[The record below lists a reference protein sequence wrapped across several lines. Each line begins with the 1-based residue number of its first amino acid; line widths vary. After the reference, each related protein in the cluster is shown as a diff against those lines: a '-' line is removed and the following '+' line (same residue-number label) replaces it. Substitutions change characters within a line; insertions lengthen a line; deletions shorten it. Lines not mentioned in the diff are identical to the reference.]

1 MSLANLSPGADVPD
15 EITVVIE
22 IPANS
27 SPVKYEFDKDT
38 GLIAVDRFMAAP
50 MFYPCNYGFIPN
62 TLSED
67 GDPIDVLVHTPYPLV
82 AGCTIACRPVGVL
95 NMKDEAGP
103 GRQAGGAAEAEADVG
118 VRRHR
123 RRRRPARAAQA
134 ADRALLHALQ
144 GAREGQV
151 GRDRGL
157 GPTPPTP
164 SARSSRAWSAPGGPD
179 EPASP
184 RQPSRIVVRGGPTLE
199 RHEPR
204 RDVTDRAR
212 PRRPVRLS
220 FRR

>member
-50 MFYPCNYGFIPN
+50 MFYPCNYGFVPN

-67 GDPIDVLVHTPYPLV
+67 GDPIDVLVHTPYPLL

-103 GRQAGGAAEAEADVG
+103 DAKLVALPKRKLTSLYDDIDDVADLPELLKRQIEHFFTRYKELEKGKWVEIAGWGRT
-118 VRRHR
+118 R
-123 RRRRPARAAQA
+123 
-134 ADRALLHALQ
+134 
-144 GAREGQV
+144 
-151 GRDRGL
+151 
-157 GPTPPTP
+157 PTP
-164 SARSSRAWSAPGGPD
+164 SARSSRAWSAPGG
-179 EPASP
+179 A
-184 RQPSRIVVRGGPTLE
+184 
-199 RHEPR
+199 
-204 RDVTDRAR
+204 
-212 PRRPVRLS
+212 
-220 FRR
+220 